1 MLLFIIRLEITNQ
14 YIIFTHMTR
23 VMFYEQEV
31 AMNKQDTVLILA
43 SVGTNIIRAKEST
56 YDVIQKELAEYSGL
70 TVYQVFTD
78 DSMARAMSDRN
89 NEAYTVEEALEKAI
103 ADGYSRVIAVPVFMT
118 KGELYNSLKSRLDFY
133 LDRLEIRMTDSVLH
147 DAASCDEM
155 CEVFEE
161 ICQIVPERE
170 YLFVEHG
177 NPYYHCAAN
186 TYLQQ
191 SFDKKGYMNVK
202 VIQLKERDSF
212 GQAIAFLKER
222 KADET
227 NAQVVIIPLIVAW
240 GDYMANELYNAQDS
254 FMWKLRNAGY
264 RTVFTG
270 AGMGEFESFR
280 QVYKKRLDAVK
291 D

>member
-1 MLLFIIRLEITNQ
+1 
-14 YIIFTHMTR
+14 MTR
-23 VMFYEQEV
+23 VTFYEQEV

-103 ADGYSRVIAVPVFMT
+103 ANGYSRVIAVPVFMT

-191 SFDKKGYMNVK
+191 SFDRKGYKNVK

-280 QVYKKRLDAVK
+280 QVYKKRLDAIK